1 MGDVTRIDRITSR
14 EVGANKDPIFSDFYV
29 NLNSHPTTGF
39 LTKYLGADAVK
50 RSIRNIIL
58 TDTTER
64 LFNPTLGSGI
74 RNLLFEH
81 ISQVTSELIKTKIT
95 EVINQHE
102 PRARIIDVFVVP
114 DESRHLYS
122 VSVVFQVINT
132 NNPINLNLT
141 LYRVR

>member
-1 MGDVTRIDRITSR
+1 MVDVTRIDKITSR
-14 EVGANKDPIFSDFYV
+14 EVGSKKDPIFSDFYV

-39 LTKYLGADAVK
+39 LTKYTNEDSVK

-64 LFNPTLGSGI
+64 LFNPKLGSGI

-81 ISQVTSELIKTKIT
+81 ISPITSELIKSKIT
-95 EVINQHE
+95 EVVTEFE
-102 PRARIIDVFVVP
+102 PRARVVDVIVVP
-114 DESRHLYS
+114 DESRHLYN
-122 VSVVFQVINT
+122 VSIIFQVINT
-132 NNPINLNLT
+132 NNPTSLNIT